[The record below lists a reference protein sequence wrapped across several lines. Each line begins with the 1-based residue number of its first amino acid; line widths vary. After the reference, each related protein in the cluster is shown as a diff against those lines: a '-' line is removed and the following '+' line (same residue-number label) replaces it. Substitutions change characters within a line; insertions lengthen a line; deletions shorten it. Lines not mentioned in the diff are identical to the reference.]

1 MKAEIRKVE
10 FVAVGEACDANSSE
24 EQAIIKRRP
33 PSGKRERGRNLWR
46 EREKKCGGV
55 ETRFC
60 IQRDWQGEV
69 EEQEDEEEEN
79 SEKKRREEEDVEK
92 RSGEE
97 LERKKRRNKKKDE
110 EEEEKN

>member
-1 MKAEIRKVE
+1 MQTAPKSKL
-10 FVAVGEACDANSSE
+10 SSNDVL
-24 EQAIIKRRP
+24 RRE
-33 PSGKRERGRNLWR
+33 RERGRNLWR